1 LLVGSASGLGFFVG
15 EKATAVVQLVGLP
28 ELAVGRAAFAPAG
41 TVGLEAVPLL
51 AGLLVAPLVLHAV
64 TASLS
69 ALGAR
74 GGLRWYLA
82 GLGAAVVV
90 HTAYNLTVVS
100 LLG

>member
-1 LLVGSASGLGFFVG
+1 VGFFAG

-41 TVGLEAVPLL
+41 TVGVEVLPLALALL
-51 AGLLVAPLVLHAV
+51 AAPLVLHVV

-74 GGLRWYLA
+74 RGFRGYLL
-82 GLGAAVVV
+82 GLGTAICV
-90 HTAYNLTVVS
+90 HTMYNLTVVT